1 MHMFDADEVAPS
13 LWRKFSR
20 VAVARS
26 ARVPRVSEWL
36 VDVLPPFVLFGVIFE
51 ALGLLRTYVASRGVN
66 TRWPYLVD
74 KLLFGLGDD
83 SARLSLNE
91 IFARHHCAA
100 LDFVTGVAY
109 LVFIYAVLA
118 FAVFLGAIDRSE
130 TGRRRLRSLGWTFLG
145 VNVAGYLTY
154 LILPV
159 APPWYV
165 LSRGFGPVDIH
176 TAASP
181 AALVRWDALVGVP
194 YFKNFY
200 AHATDV
206 FGAMPSMHCA
216 YPMLLL
222 LFSRE
227 LRRPRLTA
235 GLVAFQLV
243 MCFSAVYLQH
253 HYMSDVLAGM
263 GYASAGYL
271 IQRRVL
277 AWWTARQL
285 RIAIA

>member
-1 MHMFDADEVAPS
+1 MFDADEVAPS
-13 LWRKFSR
+13 LWRKFAK

-26 ARVPRVSEWL
+26 ARAPRISEWL
-36 VDVLPPFVLFGVIFE
+36 IDVLPPFVLFGVIYE
-51 ALGLLRTYVASRGVN
+51 ALGLLRTFVASRGVH

-74 KLLFGLGDD
+74 KVLFGVGDD

-91 IFARHHCAA
+91 IFVRHHWPAVD
-100 LDFVTGVAY
+100 LVTGVAY

-130 TGRRRLRSLGWTFLG
+130 AGRRRLRSLGWTFLG

-154 LILPV
+154 LMLPV

-165 LSRGFGPVDIH
+165 ESRGFGPVDIH
-176 TAASP
+176 AAASP

-194 YFKNFY
+194 YFRNFY

-222 LFSRE
+222 LFSTE

-235 GLVAFQLV
+235 GLVFFQLV

-277 AWWTARQL
+277 AWWTDRQL